1 MDQFLSIILIL
12 VPASAVMFGM
22 YLTVKTF
29 VSKEFEKTKLK
40 NEMDIK
46 MKNHEMV
53 LPARLSAYERVI
65 LLLERINLSSIVLR
79 INDPQFNV
87 AIFHQQ
93 LLAELRNEFNHNMSQ
108 QIYLSDDAWGMV
120 RKAVEETTAIINH
133 AASQIEDKDERGVEL
148 AKVIFNIQAQA
159 THDPIQEALL
169 FVKNEVR
176 KLF

>member
-29 VSKEFEKTKLK
+29 VSKEFEKTKFK
-40 NEMDIK
+40 SEMNIK
-46 MKNHEMV
+46 MKNHELI

-65 LLLERINLSSIVLR
+65 LLLERISLSSIVLR

-87 AIFHQQ
+87 AVFHQQ

-108 QIYLSDDAWGMV
+108 QIYVSDEAWGMI

-133 AASQIEDKDERGVEL
+133 ASSNIEDKDESGVKL
-148 AKVIFNIQAQA
+148 AKMIFNIQAQA
-159 THDPIQEALL
+159 THDPVQEALL